1 MDDETT
7 KDSGAGDSDDT
18 PLASETGENPPPDA
32 VAGDA
37 GGTETAPPRRARRGG
52 TLRPW
57 EALERLDRQWEDPT
71 PLRERTSMVAGLG
84 LTVPEDPEGFDYLGA
99 LTGAPPRAVAGAC
112 AAWLEAQ
119 LAADSGLLG
128 RAVRP
133 TVALVPAGRLWHVVR
148 LVGDRI
154 LVIDGPGL
162 PTPRAAVVAAAR
174 RYRAELVRDAI
185 ARGADVGVESLA
197 HSGQASG
204 EPAAD
209 DAQAGAEGAGP
220 GAVR

>member
-7 KDSGAGDSDDT
+7 KRDVTANSDDESAAGVSVENGPSGAAAEAVPGT
-18 PLASETGENPPPDA
+18 ASE
-32 VAGDA
+32 
-37 GGTETAPPRRARRGG
+37 PRRGARRPQ

-57 EALERLDRQWEDPT
+57 EALERLDRQWEDGT
-71 PLRERTSMVAGLG
+71 PLPDRRGALDALV
-84 LTVPEDPEGFDYLGA
+84 LTDPVDPEGWDYLGA
-99 LTGAPPRAVAGAC
+99 LTGAQPRAVARAC

-119 LAADSGLLG
+119 LAADAGLVG
-128 RAVRP
+128 RALRP

-148 LVGDRI
+148 LVGERI

-162 PTPRAAVVAAAR
+162 PTPRAAAVAAAR

-185 ARGADVGVESLA
+185 TRGADVGAESPEDR
-197 HSGQASG
+197 GPASG
-204 EPAAD
+204 EGDAA
-209 DAQAGAEGAGP
+209 DAQAGAESAGP